1 MLWAASAYS
10 LGIIAGV
17 YTWRPALWWV
27 IAAMC
32 FIAAAAYFAR
42 RRAWLGWTLA
52 LACFSLTG
60 ALHIQLRGAS
70 NRLDTHIQRYADH
83 QEIQII
89 AHVTRDGRLQPGGF
103 DEIRQTVD

>member
-1 MLWAASAYS
+1 
-10 LGIIAGV
+10 
-17 YTWRPALWWV
+17 
-27 IAAMC
+27 MC

-52 LACFSLTG
+52 LACFFLTG